1 MKRPQDEKHSLP
13 GPFHIVYRTFSW
25 SNGHRPRLRLITVK
39 DFPNAGEL
47 CGRCTFCSRPRGHA
61 VAWCLALEKPVSLV
75 RLQHCA
81 WFFRG
86 WPEEKY
92 LRGEARV
99 SWCEEGRS
107 VDV

>member
-1 MKRPQDEKHSLP
+1 MKRPQDEKHSLS
-13 GPFHIVYRTFSW
+13 GPFHTVYRTFSW
-25 SNGHRPRLRLITVK
+25 SNGHRPCLRLITVK
-39 DFPNAGEL
+39 DLPIVGEL

-75 RLQHCA
+75 RLQRCDCFLRA
-81 WFFRG
+81 PAKER
-86 WPEEKY
+86 Y

-107 VDV
+107 ADV